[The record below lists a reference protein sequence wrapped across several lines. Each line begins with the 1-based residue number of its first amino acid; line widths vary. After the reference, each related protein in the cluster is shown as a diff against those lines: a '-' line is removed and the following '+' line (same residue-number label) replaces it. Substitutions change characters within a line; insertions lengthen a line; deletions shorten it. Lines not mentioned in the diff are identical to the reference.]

1 MKMLRVVWLYV
12 LIAAFAISVSAQQ
25 KSVQHPNQD
34 VRISKSHPTV
44 YISFVKAGQAEPLYT
59 GESNERIW
67 LKLHNNTRWKLR
79 LDLNGSPGK
88 AYGVEIPYSVKTTPR
103 DREIIMFPRVRAHI
117 PPGVDMPE
125 REAVDTSE
133 SRKDDCDQLDFFH
146 GGHLFTLFKLQ
157 PGKSLIFTVPR
168 EYLCKRSYICVN
180 YEYEWELDSQEPEHK
195 VCFYG
200 YEIPEGNK
208 QYLNR

>member
-1 MKMLRVVWLYV
+1 MLRVVWLYV

-79 LDLNGSPGK
+79 LALSGYPEKS
-88 AYGVEIPYSVKTTPR
+88 YGVEIFYSVRTIPR
-103 DREIIMFPRVRAHI
+103 DREIIMLPKLARAHI
-117 PPGVDMPE
+117 PPGVDLPE
-125 REAVDTSE
+125 REAADTSE
-133 SRKDDCDQLDFFH
+133 NRKDDCDSLNFFH
-146 GGHLFTLFKLQ
+146 GGHVFTSFNLQ

-180 YEYEWELDSQEPEHK
+180 YEYEWELDS
-195 VCFYG
+195 
-200 YEIPEGNK
+200 
-208 QYLNR
+208 